1 MSGDRRSREGGEAC
15 VLPEQAARQSRQGRR
30 EQVRRNAARPGGQHH
45 TGLPARD
52 RRRRAPARQDA
63 LYAPWDAV
71 SSFEESGLLL
81 RIPAS
86 ELAERELETDELH
99 LSATFLD
106 KQLVD
111 TEGRKVIRVNDIQLL
126 RNGPFVH
133 VAAVDVSSNA
143 ILRRVGLS
151 KVGDRI
157 AKTRQKPKPHLID
170 WKDVDIEQTDE
181 AAVRLAV
188 PQTKL
193 ELLHPADIAELVHE
207 LSPEERAAVFD
218 ALEDD
223 LAADTFEELHPS
235 YQASLL
241 LDLPDDKASE
251 ILNEMSPD
259 DAADLLAD
267 LPDDRR
273 QHFIAMMEKDDAEDM
288 RELLSY
294 PEHSAGGIMTTN
306 YAWARLDD
314 TAYKAIERLR
324 EQEEEAETVYYIY
337 VVDRSE
343 HLRGVFSLRE
353 LVMTTPDRKVREF
366 MTENPVSVRPEA
378 SEEEITEVIAKYN
391 LLALPVVDA
400 EGELHG
406 IITIDDAIDLVLP
419 LAWKK
424 RLPRI
429 FH

>member
-1 MSGDRRSREGGEAC
+1 MFYLSKLLGSPVKDVENKPAGALHDLVVSTS
-15 VLPEQAARQSRQGRR
+15 QAYPRVTAVG
-30 EQVRRNAARPGGQHH
+30 VRRRGKTQF
-45 TGLPARD
+45 
-52 RRRRAPARQDA
+52 
-63 LYAPWDAV
+63 APWDAV

-81 RIPAS
+81 RIAAAG
-86 ELAERELETDELH
+86 LAERELEPGELP

-143 ILRRVGLS
+143 ILRRVGLA

-157 AKTRQKPKPHLID
+157 SKTRQRPKPHLID

-193 ELLHPADIAELVHE
+193 ELLHPADIADLVHE

-241 LDLPDDKASE
+241 LDLPDEKARE
-251 ILNEMSPD
+251 ILAEMSPD

-273 QHFIAMMEKDDAEDM
+273 RRFIAMMEKDDAEDLC
-288 RELLSY
+288 ELLSY
-294 PEHSAGGIMTTN
+294 PEHSAGGIMTTA

-314 TAYKAIERLR
+314 SAARAIERLR
-324 EQEEEAETVYYIY
+324 EQEPEAETVYYIY

-353 LVMTTPDRKVREF
+353 LLMTPPEKKVRDF
-366 MTENPVSVRPEA
+366 MTENPISVHTEA
-378 SEEEITEVIAKYN
+378 SEEEVTDIIAKYN
-391 LLALPVVDA
+391 LLALPVVD
-400 EGELHG
+400 EEDELHG

-424 RLPRI
+424 RLPRV

>member
-1 MSGDRRSREGGEAC
+1 VFYLSKLLGSPVRDVENKPAGTIHDLVVSTRQAYPVVTAVGVKRRGK
-15 VLPEQAARQSRQGRR
+15 
-30 EQVRRNAARPGGQHH
+30 
-45 TGLPARD
+45 
-52 RRRRAPARQDA
+52 A

-71 SSFEESGLLL
+71 TSFEESGTILHV
-81 RIPAS
+81 PAS
-86 ELAERELETDELH
+86 ELAERELAADELP

-111 TEGRKVIRVNDIQLL
+111 TEGRKVIRVNDIQLV
-126 RNGPFVH
+126 RNGDVVQ

-143 ILRRVGLS
+143 ILRRVGLAR
-151 KVGDRI
+151 VGDRL
-157 AKTRQKPKPHLID
+157 AGGRQRPKPHLID

-218 ALEDD
+218 ALDDD

-235 YQASLL
+235 YQTALL
-241 LDLPDDKASE
+241 LDLPDEKASE

-273 QHFIAMMEKDDAEDM
+273 RHFIAMMEKDDAEEM
-288 RELLSY
+288 CELLSY
-294 PEHSAGGIMTTN
+294 PEHSAGGIMTTH

-324 EQEEEAETVYYIY
+324 EQEDEAETLYYIY

-353 LVMTTPDRKVREF
+353 LVMSTPDRKVREF

>member
-1 MSGDRRSREGGEAC
+1 MFYLSKLLGSPVKDVENKSAGTLHDL
-15 VLPEQAARQSRQGRR
+15 VVNTTQAYPRVAAVA
-30 EQVRRNAARPGGQHH
+30 VRRRGKVLFAA
-45 TGLPARD
+45 
-52 RRRRAPARQDA
+52 
-63 LYAPWDAV
+63 WDAV
-71 SSFEESGLLL
+71 SSFEESGLML
-81 RIPAS
+81 RIPGS
-86 ELAERELETDELH
+86 ELAERGLGPDELP

-143 ILRRVGLS
+143 ILRRVGLA

-157 AKTRQKPKPHLID
+157 AKTRQNPRPHLID

-235 YQASLL
+235 YQASLM
-241 LDLPDDKASE
+241 LDLPDEKASE

-294 PEHSAGGIMTTN
+294 PEHSAGGIMTTD
-306 YAWARLDD
+306 YAWARLED

-353 LVMTTPDRKVREF
+353 LVMTTPDRKVRDF

-378 SEEEITEVIAKYN
+378 SEDEITAVIAKYN

>member
-1 MSGDRRSREGGEAC
+1 MFYLSKLLGSPVRDVENKPAGTLHDLVVSTRKAYPIVTAVG
-15 VLPEQAARQSRQGRR
+15 
-30 EQVRRNAARPGGQHH
+30 VRRRGKTH
-45 TGLPARD
+45 
-52 RRRRAPARQDA
+52 
-63 LYAPWDAV
+63 YAPWDAV
-71 SSFEESGLLL
+71 TSFEESGLLL
-81 RIPAS
+81 HVAAA
-86 ELAERELETDELH
+86 ELAERELEPGELY

-111 TEGRKVIRVNDIQLL
+111 TEGRKVIRVNDIQLV
-126 RNGPFVH
+126 RSGPFVQ

-143 ILRRVGLS
+143 ILRRVGLAR
-151 KVGDRI
+151 VGDRL
-157 AKTRQKPKPHLID
+157 AGGRQRPKPHLID

-193 ELLHPADIAELVHE
+193 ELLHPADIADLVHE

-218 ALEDD
+218 ALEDE

-241 LDLPDDKASE
+241 LDMADEKASE

-267 LPDDRR
+267 LPDDKR
-273 QHFIAMMEKDDAEDM
+273 QRFIAMMEKDDAEDM

-294 PEHSAGGIMTTN
+294 PEHSAGGIMTTD

-314 TAYKAIERLR
+314 TAERAIERLR
-324 EQEEEAETVYYIY
+324 EQEEDAETVYYIY
-337 VVDRSE
+337 VIDRSE
-343 HLRGVFSLRE
+343 HLRGVFSLRD
-353 LVMTTPDRKVREF
+353 LLMTPQDKKVRDF
-366 MTENPVSVRPEA
+366 MTENPVSVRTDA
-378 SEEEITEVIAKYN
+378 SEEDITNVIAKYN
-391 LLALPVVDA
+391 LLALPVVD
-400 EGELHG
+400 EEDVLHG

>member
-1 MSGDRRSREGGEAC
+1 MFYLSKLLGSPVRDSADKSAGTLHDLVVSSRAAYPMVTALAVKRRGK
-15 VLPEQAARQSRQGRR
+15 V
-30 EQVRRNAARPGGQHH
+30 V
-45 TGLPARD
+45 
-52 RRRRAPARQDA
+52 
-63 LYAPWDAV
+63 YASWDAV
-71 SSFEESGLLL
+71 TSFEESGTML
-81 RIPAS
+81 RLEGAD
-86 ELAERELETDELH
+86 LGQRELRADELL

-111 TEGRKVIRVNDIQLL
+111 TEGHKVIRVNDIQLL
-126 RNGPFVH
+126 RTDNNVH
-133 VAAVDVSSNA
+133 VVAVDVSSNA
-143 ILRRVGLS
+143 ILRRVGLA
-151 KVGDRI
+151 KVGDRL
-157 AKTRQKPKPHLID
+157 AKNRQNPKPHLID
-170 WKDVDIEQTDE
+170 WKDVDVEQSDDSS
-181 AAVRLAV
+181 VRLAV
-188 PQTKL
+188 PRGKL
-193 ELLHPADIAELVHE
+193 ELLHPADIADLVHE
-207 LSPEERAAVFD
+207 LSPEERAAVLD
-218 ALEDD
+218 SLEDE
-223 LAADTFEELHPS
+223 LAADTFEELHSS

-241 LDLPDDKASE
+241 LDLPDDKAGE
-251 ILNEMSPD
+251 LLNNMAPD

-294 PEHSAGGIMTTN
+294 PEHSAGGIMTVD

-314 TAYKAIERLR
+314 TAAKATERLR
-324 EQEEEAETVYYIY
+324 EQEEYVETVYYIY

-343 HLRGVFSLRE
+343 HLRGVFSLRD
-353 LVMTTPDRKVREF
+353 LLTVDQDKKVRDF
-366 MTENPVSVRPEA
+366 MTENPVTVSTLA
-378 SEEEITEVIAKYN
+378 TEEEITDVIAKYN
-391 LLALPVVDA
+391 LLALPVVDD

>member
-1 MSGDRRSREGGEAC
+1 MFYLSKLLGSPVKDVENKPAGTLHDLVVTTRQAYPVVTAVGVKRR
-15 VLPEQAARQSRQGRR
+15 GR
-30 EQVRRNAARPGGQHH
+30 V
-45 TGLPARD
+45 
-52 RRRRAPARQDA
+52 
-63 LYAPWDAV
+63 LYATWDAV
-71 SSFEESGLLL
+71 TSFEESETLLHVVGQAL
-81 RIPAS
+81 V
-86 ELAERELETDELH
+86 ERELAADELH

-111 TEGRKVIRVNDIQLL
+111 TEGRKVIRVNDIQLV
-126 RNGPFVH
+126 RTGDVVQ
-133 VAAVDVSSNA
+133 VAAVDVSSSA
-143 ILRRVGLS
+143 ILRRVGLA
-151 KVGDRI
+151 KVGERI
-157 AKTRQKPKPHLID
+157 TPRGRRPRPHLID

-235 YQASLL
+235 YQATLL
-241 LDLPDDKASE
+241 LNLPDEKASE

-267 LPDDRR
+267 LPEDRR
-273 QHFIAMMEKDDAEDM
+273 QHFINMMEKDDAEDM

-294 PEHSAGGIMTTN
+294 PEHSAGGIMTTD

-314 TAYKAIERLR
+314 TAERAIERLR
-324 EQEEEAETVYYIY
+324 EQEAEAETVYYIY

-353 LVMTTPDRKVREF
+353 LVMSAPDRKVREF

-391 LLALPVVDA
+391 LLALPVVDE

>member
-1 MSGDRRSREGGEAC
+1 VFYLSKLLGSPVKDVENKSAGTLHDL
-15 VLPEQAARQSRQGRR
+15 VVNTTQAYPRVAAVA
-30 EQVRRNAARPGGQHH
+30 VRRRGKVLFAA
-45 TGLPARD
+45 
-52 RRRRAPARQDA
+52 
-63 LYAPWDAV
+63 WDAV
-71 SSFEESGLLL
+71 SSFEESGLML
-81 RIPAS
+81 RIPGS
-86 ELAERELETDELH
+86 GLAERGLGPDELP

-143 ILRRVGLS
+143 ILRRVGLA

-157 AKTRQKPKPHLID
+157 AKTRQNPRPHLID

-235 YQASLL
+235 YQASLM
-241 LDLPDDKASE
+241 LDLPDEKASE

-273 QHFIAMMEKDDAEDM
+273 QHFIAMMGKDDAEDM

-294 PEHSAGGIMTTN
+294 PEHSAGGIMTTD

-314 TAYKAIERLR
+314 TAVEATERLR
-324 EQEEEAETVYYIY
+324 EQEEDAETVYYIY

-353 LVMTTPDRKVREF
+353 LVMTTPDRKVRDF
-366 MTENPVSVRPEA
+366 MTENPVSVRLEA
-378 SEEEITEVIAKYN
+378 SEDEITAVIAKYN

>member
-1 MSGDRRSREGGEAC
+1 MFYLSKLLGSSVKDVENKSAGTLHDLVVSIR
-15 VLPEQAARQSRQGRR
+15 QAYPRVTAVG
-30 EQVRRNAARPGGQHH
+30 VRRRGKV
-45 TGLPARD
+45 
-52 RRRRAPARQDA
+52 

-81 RIPAS
+81 RVPAAA
-86 ELAERELETDELH
+86 LAERELEPDELL

-143 ILRRVGLS
+143 ILRRVGLA

-157 AKTRQKPKPHLID
+157 SKTRQHPKPHLID

-207 LSPEERAAVFD
+207 LSPEERTAVFD

-235 YQASLL
+235 YQASLM
-241 LDLPDDKASE
+241 LDLPDEKASE

-273 QHFIAMMEKDDAEDM
+273 QHFIDMMEKGDAEDM

-294 PEHSAGGIMTTN
+294 PEHSAGGIMTTD

-353 LVMTTPDRKVREF
+353 LVMSTPDRKVREF

-378 SEEEITEVIAKYN
+378 SEEEITNVIAKYN

-400 EGELHG
+400 QGELHG

>member
-1 MSGDRRSREGGEAC
+1 
-15 VLPEQAARQSRQGRR
+15 
-30 EQVRRNAARPGGQHH
+30 
-45 TGLPARD
+45 
-52 RRRRAPARQDA
+52 
-63 LYAPWDAV
+63 
-71 SSFEESGLLL
+71 
-81 RIPAS
+81 
-86 ELAERELETDELH
+86 
-99 LSATFLD
+99 
-106 KQLVD
+106 
-111 TEGRKVIRVNDIQLL
+111 
-126 RNGPFVH
+126 
-133 VAAVDVSSNA
+133 
-143 ILRRVGLS
+143 
-151 KVGDRI
+151 
-157 AKTRQKPKPHLID
+157 
-170 WKDVDIEQTDE
+170 
-181 AAVRLAV
+181 
-188 PQTKL
+188 
-193 ELLHPADIAELVHE
+193 
-207 LSPEERAAVFD
+207 
-218 ALEDD
+218 
-223 LAADTFEELHPS
+223 
-235 YQASLL
+235 
-241 LDLPDDKASE
+241 
-251 ILNEMSPD
+251 
-259 DAADLLAD
+259 
-267 LPDDRR
+267 
-273 QHFIAMMEKDDAEDM
+273 M

-353 LVMTTPDRKVREF
+353 LVMSAPDRKVREF

-391 LLALPVVDA
+391 LLALPVVDD

>member
-1 MSGDRRSREGGEAC
+1 MFYLSKLLGSPVKDVENKSAGTLHDL
-15 VLPEQAARQSRQGRR
+15 VVSTVQAYPRVTAVG
-30 EQVRRNAARPGGQHH
+30 VRRRGR
-45 TGLPARD
+45 T
-52 RRRRAPARQDA
+52 
-63 LYAPWDAV
+63 LYGPWDTV
-71 SSFEESGLLL
+71 TSFEESGLML
-81 RIPAS
+81 RIPAD
-86 ELAERELETDELH
+86 ELAERELEPDELH

-133 VAAVDVSSNA
+133 VAAVDVSSGA
-143 ILRRVGLS
+143 ILRRVGLA

-157 AKTRQKPKPHLID
+157 AKTRQRPKPHLID

-181 AAVRLAV
+181 ASVRLAV

-241 LDLPDDKASE
+241 LDLPDAKASE
-251 ILNEMSPD
+251 ILGEMSPD

-273 QHFIAMMEKDDAEDM
+273 QHFIAMMEKDDAAEM
-288 RELLSY
+288 CELLSY
-294 PEHSAGGIMTTN
+294 PEHSAGGIMTTD

-314 TAYKAIERLR
+314 TAAHAIERLR
-324 EQEEEAETVYYIY
+324 EQESEAETVYYIY

-353 LVMTTPDRKVREF
+353 LLMTAPEKRVRDF
-366 MTENPVSVRPEA
+366 MTENPVSVRTDA
-378 SEEEITEVIAKYN
+378 SEEDITNVIAKYN
-391 LLALPVVDA
+391 LLALPVVDDK
-400 EGELHG
+400 GELHG